1 VIDSAGAV
9 AGLPADDDLTPSLAL
24 GLLSTGPSE
33 KTILE
38 AGPTPHPPI
47 PEWRAWPVV
56 LGAATGM
63 GTGVALYIYV
73 SSIFIEPIQE
83 MFGWSRGDIAIG
95 GMISFITGA
104 AALPLIGRFTDRF
117 GFRRVAIVC
126 ALGLSCVYAA
136 TAMMPNAY
144 WFYLALMIMGGV
156 FGGGTAA
163 IVWTRPVIA
172 TFERQRGLALGLA
185 TAGTSIAGMLAPP
198 LLAGVMGEGGW
209 RAGFFVMAALTGLV
223 GMPLALMLI
232 GRARER
238 VADVVDD
245 VSAALRA
252 PDVALREAVRG
263 LRFWLLILAIVC
275 INIPGSGVLG
285 QLAPII
291 SDRGLNDGDVALVM
305 SLYAAGLL
313 VGRVLSGFALD
324 RFPAPLVGA
333 VTTLVPAL
341 GILMLMAPAPSFALA
356 AVAVAM
362 IGMQQGAE
370 VDLFAY
376 FISRS
381 FGLKHYG
388 TIYGVIAMAGALST
402 AVALVL
408 FGQMHDATGSYDL
421 ALVIGAVLFGLGAVA
436 FGAMG
441 RRSPTAITAE
451 SASAP

>member
-1 VIDSAGAV
+1 
-9 AGLPADDDLTPSLAL
+9 
-24 GLLSTGPSE
+24 
-33 KTILE
+33 
-38 AGPTPHPPI
+38 
-47 PEWRAWPVV
+47 
-56 LGAATGM
+56 
-63 GTGVALYIYV
+63 
-73 SSIFIEPIQE
+73 
-83 MFGWSRGDIAIG
+83 
-95 GMISFITGA
+95 
-104 AALPLIGRFTDRF
+104 
-117 GFRRVAIVC
+117 
-126 ALGLSCVYAA
+126 
-136 TAMMPNAY
+136 
-144 WFYLALMIMGGV
+144 MGGV

-209 RAGFFVMAALTGLV
+209 RAGFFVLAALTGLV

-341 GILMLMAPAPSFALA
+341 GILMLMAPAQSFALA
-356 AVAVAM
+356 ALAVAM

-436 FGAMG
+436 FGAMW

-451 SASAP
+451 SATAPSRHPPSPPGEGVAKLCFATGGEGGGELAEFGAAAPPVASRCACRDTLPLRGGRANPPPYPLPFPAPPSAPSAGCVGGAALGSDSRGRRSVGRGRGWLALRG